1 MIRPIKIY
9 NDKFLRKLSM
19 PITKKYKGLNQL
31 IDDMFETMHKAGGIG
46 LAAVQIGIPIRLFV
60 IEVHHDDLD
69 FKGVFINPN
78 IMRFGEDKVKHPEG
92 CLSIPFLSGVVERP
106 DDIFMTYYDREWK
119 KQEVIFRGLEARVI
133 QHEYEHLQG
142 DLFIDSLNSM
152 WSSMLDSSLRSIE
165 DGSIKPPYL
174 I

>member
-60 IEVHHDDLD
+60 IEVH
-69 FKGVFINPN
+69 
-78 IMRFGEDKVKHPEG
+78 RF
-92 CLSIPFLSGVVERP
+92 
-106 DDIFMTYYDREWK
+106 
-119 KQEVIFRGLEARVI
+119 
-133 QHEYEHLQG
+133 
-142 DLFIDSLNSM
+142 
-152 WSSMLDSSLRSIE
+152 
-165 DGSIKPPYL
+165 
-174 I
+174 